1 MKCPLS
7 YRETIVIDGIECTQ
21 RSMECSPDCAWLME
35 RDGDSRYCAVAVLAA
50 SGTETMGFCPTNSM
64 ERRES

>member
-1 MKCPLS
+1 M
-7 YRETIVIDGIECTQ
+7 IDGIECTQ

-35 RDGDSRYCAVAVLAA
+35 RDGDYQYCAVAVLAA
-50 SGTETMGFCPTNSM
+50 SGTETMGFCPMNSM